1 MKYILIIGIVL
12 ISLIFCLN
20 LYSEESKM
28 LSYPI
33 VCKELPIKIV
43 GISVIPHTYSKEI
56 RYSRAVSEELGSL
69 VRLFVMHSK
78 PSGEPM
84 EMQLTFN
91 GKKPSELVAS
101 GDWAWFEMP
110 ENLSE
115 EGKPYLLN
123 PGKMDVFTFNA
134 KKWHV
139 GSEFSLNILEVKS
152 GLNESVNIPIRQTD
166 VIINLISC
174 FTGENGSIYPDK
186 MLVHLENNAEKP
198 YKTKQIRIFAS
209 TPTGMTEQKTVKEFE
224 TFTENKNLPAKD
236 RSGIMFHTGKLP
248 LTYGVLEL
256 QIEDESE
263 KESSVW
269 VYLKFKVDQFDIGSG
284 WLEIQSR
291 PGIIPV
297 TKESYLKLLKRMHV
311 NLTHLENISGYTD
324 SLGEDGLYTRYPMR
338 LMSGFGDIDRYNT
351 DEWMAKIHGVDA
363 VGEPQLG
370 LTPMATYDALK
381 KYKRAKYPTTLT
393 LSDDSGF
400 RYYAGLA
407 DFPHFDAYRVT
418 APSADT
424 WWLYDRWDKKLL
436 WGAPLEGIGEMTRT
450 LRAISRP
457 LPIAL
462 WSQSI
467 HDGGEGELHRK
478 RKVPN
483 PDEILMQA
491 YQGLANG
498 VMGLYWYSLQS
509 WSVLKYRDTLDI
521 TTRIGREMRLLDS
534 FYLTGDA
541 YKHERIDVESKPNL
555 DLNSI
560 ITPDSALLFALD
572 LDYEPDRKAQV
583 FRFKG
588 IRNIDVSFQ
597 LPGYLKG
604 IKDLFKVSADGIIN
618 VGWESMPNGVK
629 IKDQLDKVGIYVA
642 TKDAGMRQ
650 KLTKRLEDLITLE
663 KSVGFDP
670 ANDSDFSVLMKD
682 LGFERI
688 DDVGP
693 EPRPKRPISESDTM
707 SNPVYLGLE
716 PAVQK
721 EIMLTQDQ
729 IDSIYEIAED
739 YQLDIYSEMANDFSE
754 SFDQSQGE
762 WQRIM
767 ELAQKLLPKYQDRL
781 RAILQPEQ
789 VKRLEQITLQ
799 ASGISAFKNEMVI
812 KALEITKEQ
821 QEKLSAIEA
830 SYNQKRRELR
840 QEDVSQEERR
850 SKTGELNKKQNEEM
864 MQILSED
871 QKRKLEEIKG
881 SEFEM

>member
-1 MKYILIIGIVL
+1 MV
-12 ISLIFCLN
+12 
-20 LYSEESKM
+20 
-28 LSYPI
+28 
-33 VCKELPIKIV
+33 EL
-43 GISVIPHTYSKEI
+43 
-56 RYSRAVSEELGSL
+56 
-69 VRLFVMHSK
+69 
-78 PSGEPM
+78 
-84 EMQLTFN
+84 
-91 GKKPSELVAS
+91 
-101 GDWAWFEMP
+101 
-110 ENLSE
+110 
-115 EGKPYLLN
+115 
-123 PGKMDVFTFNA
+123 
-134 KKWHV
+134 
-139 GSEFSLNILEVKS
+139 
-152 GLNESVNIPIRQTD
+152 
-166 VIINLISC
+166 
-174 FTGENGSIYPDK
+174 
-186 MLVHLENNAEKP
+186 
-198 YKTKQIRIFAS
+198 
-209 TPTGMTEQKTVKEFE
+209 KTVAEFE
-224 TFTENKNLPAKD
+224 TFTKDKILPAKD
-236 RSGIMFHTGKLP
+236 RSGIIFSTGKLP

-256 QIEDESE
+256 QIIDESG

-269 VYLKFKVDQFDIGSG
+269 SYLKFKVDQFDIGSG

-291 PGIIPV
+291 PGIVPV

-311 NLTHLENISGYTD
+311 NLAHLENVPGYTD
-324 SLGEDGLYTRYPMR
+324 SLGETGLYNRYPMR
-338 LMSGFGDIDRYNT
+338 LMSGFGDIERYNT
-351 DEWMAKIHGVDA
+351 DEWVAKIHGVDA
-363 VGEPQLG
+363 VGEPQMG
-370 LTPMATYDALK
+370 LTPMKTYDALK
-381 KYKRAKYPTTLT
+381 KYKHAKYPTTLT

-467 HDGGEGELHRK
+467 HDGGEGELYRK

-498 VMGLYWYSLQS
+498 VMGLYWFSLQS
-509 WSVLKYRDTLDI
+509 WSALKYRDTIDI
-521 TTRIGREMRLLDS
+521 TTRIGREMRLLDK

-541 YKHERIDVESKPNL
+541 YKHERIDAESKPNL

-604 IKDLFKVSADGIIN
+604 IKDLFMVSADGIYD
-618 VGWESMPNGVK
+618 VEWESASDGVK
-629 IKDQLDKVGIYVA
+629 IKDQLDKVGIYVV
-642 TKDAGMRQ
+642 TKDADMRQ
-650 KLTKRLEDLITLE
+650 KLTKRLGDLIALE
-663 KSVGFDP
+663 KSIGFDP
-670 ANDSDFSVLMKD
+670 ANNDNDFTTLMNE

-688 DDVGP
+688 EDVGP
-693 EPRPKRPISESDTM
+693 EPKPKRPISEGNTVA
-707 SNPVYLGLE
+707 NPVYLGLE

-729 IDSIYEIAED
+729 IDGIYEIAED
-739 YQLDIYSEMANDFSE
+739 YQLDIYSEMENDFSE

-762 WQRIM
+762 WQRII
-767 ELAQKLLPKYQDRL
+767 ELAQKLLPKYQDQL
-781 RAILQPEQ
+781 KAILQAEQ
-789 VKRLEQITLQ
+789 MKRLEQITLQ
-799 ASGISAFKNEMVI
+799 ASGISALKNEMVI
-812 KALEITKEQ
+812 KTLDITKEQ

-830 SYNQKRRELR
+830 SYNQKRRELYR
-840 QEDVSQEERR
+840 SEIPREERR
-850 SKTGELNKKQNEEM
+850 SKTGELNKERNAEM
-864 MQILSED
+864 MQVLSEE
-871 QKRKLEEIKG
+871 QKQKFEEIKG
-881 SEFEM
+881 PKFEM